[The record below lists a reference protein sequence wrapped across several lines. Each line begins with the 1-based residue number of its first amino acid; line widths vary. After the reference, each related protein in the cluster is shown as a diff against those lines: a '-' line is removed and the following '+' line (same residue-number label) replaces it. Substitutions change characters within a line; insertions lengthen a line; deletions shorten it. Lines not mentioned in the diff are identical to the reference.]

1 LIRDQEKKPQFV
13 SQLNI
18 ILELQGTVEVL
29 QAVVG
34 H

>member
-1 LIRDQEKKPQFV
+1 LIRDQEKKLQFV